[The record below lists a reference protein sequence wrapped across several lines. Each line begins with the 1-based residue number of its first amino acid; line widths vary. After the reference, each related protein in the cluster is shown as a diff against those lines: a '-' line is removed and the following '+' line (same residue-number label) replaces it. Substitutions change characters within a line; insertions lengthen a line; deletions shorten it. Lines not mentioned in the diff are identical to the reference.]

1 MCVCVCVYS
10 TGYFHQYHL
19 ILESKTWTE
28 AQRYCREKYTD
39 LATVDNMED
48 MNRLMAAG
56 KGYSGEAW
64 LGLVRANRG
73 SWQWSNGSRDLP
85 YTNWAPTE
93 PNDIDGTENCVVINS
108 LGKWNDLPCQ
118 KQNYLAC
125 YECK

>member
-1 MCVCVCVYS
+1 MCVYS

-73 SWQWSNGSRDLP
+73 SWQWSTGSRDIP

-93 PNDIDGTENCVVINS
+93 PNDIDGTENCVVINR
-108 LGKWNDLPCQ
+108 
-118 KQNYLAC
+118 
-125 YECK
+125 